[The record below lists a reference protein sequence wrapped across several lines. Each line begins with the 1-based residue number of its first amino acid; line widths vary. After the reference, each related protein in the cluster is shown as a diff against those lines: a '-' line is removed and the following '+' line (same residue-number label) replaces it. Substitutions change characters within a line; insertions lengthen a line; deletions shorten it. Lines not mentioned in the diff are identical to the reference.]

1 MLLDSNMNSARARS
15 NIAGPHK
22 GSKPLQVC
30 GGTLL
35 ALVCITLHGCIGT
48 TATAQHQ
55 AHPVAATIYSRA
67 GAPLEIDS
75 KPKLLGFN
83 RALGER
89 LQATEATLR
98 PLKARAARLEHRFH
112 VFQQQRA
119 GRLDPPNRKDT
130 TTARRAERNGLLR
143 EAQQLRADVERKW
156 QRFGELERNYR
167 SMRRLLP
174 SGRRAATGVPRA
186 WLDHDAERQMA
197 LNERVYKNIINLLV
211 QLIECPVNIIHDMVG
226 GGAGEPTPLPP
237 ATSTVAFPDGD
248 GADGPAVDDEY
259 TETDGLYGD
268 EQPPNPDAELQEA
281 RENGGLSDRFP
292 SSDGWL
298 HEFHF

>member
-1 MLLDSNMNSARARS
+1 MDSIRSNMAG
-15 NIAGPHK
+15 GPHK
-22 GSKPLQVC
+22 GSKPFQVC
-30 GGTLL
+30 GGILL

-55 AHPVAATIYSRA
+55 GHPVAPTIYSRP
-67 GAPLEIDS
+67 GPPLEIDS

-89 LQATEATLR
+89 LLATEATLR

-112 VFQQQRA
+112 VFQQRA
-119 GRLDPPNRKDT
+119 ARQDSPNRKDT
-130 TTARRAERNGLLR
+130 TTTVRRTERNGLLR
-143 EAQQLRADVERKW
+143 EAQQLRADVEHKW

-174 SGRRAATGVPRA
+174 GGRKAGGGVPRA

-226 GGAGEPTPLPP
+226 GGGAGEPTPLPP
-237 ATSTVAFPDGD
+237 TTAAAFPDGD
-248 GADGPAVDDEY
+248 GADPAVDDE
-259 TETDGLYGD
+259 YGD

-281 RENGGLSDRFP
+281 RENGSLSDRFP
-292 SSDGWL
+292 SSDGWV